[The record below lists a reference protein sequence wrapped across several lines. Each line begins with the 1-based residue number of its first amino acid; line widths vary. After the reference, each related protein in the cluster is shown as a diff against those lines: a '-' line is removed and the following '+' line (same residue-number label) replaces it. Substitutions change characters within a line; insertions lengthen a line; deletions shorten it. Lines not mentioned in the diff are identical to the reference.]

1 MFYHSVSCCRS
12 KDLSNDSYLAP
23 YTCAEIGFLYL
34 EEGDLELARE
44 HLERARLGFS
54 IAGLLLGCLVA
65 QDCFGWRY
73 RFLCWPFLALTGN
86 WVKVPYQN
94 YSWES
99 RFLDT
104 SLKCIDREDLGRRR
118 AGTNVPCPWTSGKEC
133 TWKPRERAWEA
144 KWNQSYREPDNWQLS
159 AFNWIIVCLFL
170 LGNIRI
176 TCYKAFFI
184 SESTPLYRK

>member
-12 KDLSNDSYLAP
+12 KDLTNNSYLPP

-54 IAGLLLGCLVA
+54 IAGLLLGCLAA
-65 QDCFGWRY
+65 QDCFRWRY

-86 WVKVPYQN
+86 WVEVPYQN

-118 AGTNVPCPWTSGKEC
+118 AGTNVPCPWMSGKEC
-133 TWKPRERAWEA
+133 TWKPREWAREA
-144 KWNQSYREPDNWQLS
+144 KWNQSYREPDNW
-159 AFNWIIVCLFL
+159 
-170 LGNIRI
+170 
-176 TCYKAFFI
+176 
-184 SESTPLYRK
+184 